1 MSTHAPAPWSEDPE
15 GIVATT
21 IEDANGTPICDVYGP
36 DREATTRLIVA
47 APDLRTALQRLLACP
62 DVNEDMLSPETIAA
76 CDQARAILNKS

>member
-1 MSTHAPAPWSEDPE
+1 MSNLRTLVFFATPAHDCS
-15 GIVATT
+15 
-21 IEDANGTPICDVYGP
+21 YLP